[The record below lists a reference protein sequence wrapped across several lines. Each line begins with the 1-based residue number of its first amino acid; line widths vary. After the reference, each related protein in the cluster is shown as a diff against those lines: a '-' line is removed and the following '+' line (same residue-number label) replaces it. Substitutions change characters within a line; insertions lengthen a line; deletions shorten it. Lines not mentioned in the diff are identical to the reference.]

1 MTICTWYEA
10 RLPTRGSQRDRA
22 RRAGG
27 LPASR
32 GPRGT
37 LGACTIE
44 ASDVACAYACITSHH
59 PPVAVPNRARTMPPL
74 RAESSLGVPG
84 PDSDGRR
91 ADEHLAARCYHGQRQ
106 AGDGSVVGGCRAAEV
121 PLTALIRHKLLR
133 NPDAL
138 HPEVAGRQ
146 AHVDPSRFGPQD
158 VRRRRRPLHHHGR
171 S

>member
-1 MTICTWYEA
+1 MTICTLEKRDSGKPA
-10 RLPTRGSQRDRA
+10 RQGAARG
-22 RRAGG
+22 GG

-32 GPRGT
+32 SPRGT

-59 PPVAVPNRARTMPPL
+59 PPVPNRARTMPPL
-74 RAESSLGVPG
+74 QAESSLGVPR